1 MYFVRVKY
9 TQWVQLDP
17 KRYEVY
23 LEVFKIVIRTIVWRV
38 QVNSG
43 WVVKIGP
50 GSSVGGR
57 RW

>member
-1 MYFVRVKY
+1 MYFVKAKWA
-9 TQWVQLDP
+9 QHNP